1 MWKSN
6 ALSLFFLWVFVIM
19 GVSLGTVFIVF
30 DIYNAV
36 EKDAPHEVALNY
48 PKGPAFV
55 YCVEGE
61 TALVFAHTIGPI
73 TFLDQGYLL
82 FRTKDA
88 IIRVDGSKCVL
99 EWRK

>member
-1 MWKSN
+1 MER
-6 ALSLFFLWVFVIM
+6 FFLWGCLILI
-19 GVSLGTVFIVF
+19 GVLTFLGINTDKEDV
-30 DIYNAV
+30 
-36 EKDAPHEVALNY
+36 PHEVVFSY
-48 PKGPAFV
+48 PKIPAFV

-82 FRTKDA
+82 FKTKDA